1 VIDEEGNDVVAICQT
16 DGRKIQLI
24 TTFLFT
30 WHQFA
35 SLTNIVLI
43 HSQVTLQ
50 VFRLEKEP
58 SVLHITEGSGSA
70 FFQEFKF
77 LQLHSVVPRI
87 FFIILFY
94 KFCYNY

>member
-16 DGRKIQLI
+16 DGRKIHLT

-43 HSQVTLQ
+43 HSQVKLQ
-50 VFRLEKEP
+50 VFRLEQGP
-58 SVLHITEGSGSA
+58 YVFHITKGNESA
-70 FFQEFKF
+70 FYQEFKF
-77 LQLHSVVPRI
+77 LQLHSAVHRN
-87 FFIILFY
+87 FYYFILHVLL
-94 KFCYNY
+94 